1 MQWLTLLSDLF
12 GLRPASPP
20 PSDSDSFT
28 RRERDLQARLNRLT
42 QEVDVIQRTDTSE
55 EHRE

>member
-1 MQWLTLLSDLF
+1 
-12 GLRPASPP
+12 LRPASPP